1 MNEIKTLRINLLE
14 AITQSL
20 DLREFNEKSC
30 QADILRIDKI
40 HPIISGNKWFKLKYN
55 IESAL
60 EQKCNTILTFGGA
73 YSNHIIAVAT
83 LANELGLKS
92 IGIIRGEEPRELSHT
107 LKSAKENAMQL
118 NFISREDFKNRSSE
132 NYYKSLVDIYG
143 DFYLIPEGGASA
155 EGRKGTEEILSL
167 VNYKKYSHIMC
178 SIGTGTMYIGV
189 VNSSE
194 KEQQII
200 GIPALKGM
208 VDLLDQYSLFIK
220 EEKKDSCK
228 IFYDYHFGGYAKK
241 NPELINFMNYFFEKN
256 NIPTDFVYTAKLLYA
271 FYDLLK
277 KDYFPKNSK
286 ILIIHSGGLQG
297 NISLPANTLN
307 F

>member
-1 MNEIKTLRINLLE
+1 MNQIKKLKINLSE

-20 DLREFNEKSC
+20 NLDDFNEKNC

-60 EQKCNTILTFGGA
+60 EQKYTTILTFGGA

-92 IGIIRGEEPRELSHT
+92 IGIIRGEKPKELSHT
-107 LKSAKENAMQL
+107 LKSAKENGMQL
-118 NFISREDFKNRSSE
+118 KFISREDFKNRNSE
-132 NYYKSLVDIYG
+132 SYNKSLVDVYG

-155 EGRKGTEEILSL
+155 KGRKGTEEILCL
-167 VNYKKYSHIMC
+167 ANQEYSHIMC
-178 SIGTGTMYIGV
+178 SIGTGTMYIGL
-189 VNSSE
+189 VNSS
-194 KEQQII
+194 KNQQII
-200 GIPALKGM
+200 GIPALKGIG
-208 VDLLDQYSLFIK
+208 DLLDQYSLFIK
-220 EEKKDSCK
+220 EEKKEYCK

-241 NPELINFMNYFFEKN
+241 NNELIKFMNDFFETN

-271 FYDLLK
+271 FFDLLK

-297 NISLPANTLN
+297 NLSLPANTLN